1 MTIEDKK
8 LLEHYNTIADACRDF
23 VVWYNYMDKRGI
35 KREKLTVPLFNISA
49 GFLQLLETSTGE
61 NQWELE
67 LLAEAGDRLADRIKD
82 VAEKEDNKND

>member
-1 MTIEDKK
+1 
-8 LLEHYNTIADACRDF
+8 
-23 VVWYNYMDKRGI
+23 MDKRGI